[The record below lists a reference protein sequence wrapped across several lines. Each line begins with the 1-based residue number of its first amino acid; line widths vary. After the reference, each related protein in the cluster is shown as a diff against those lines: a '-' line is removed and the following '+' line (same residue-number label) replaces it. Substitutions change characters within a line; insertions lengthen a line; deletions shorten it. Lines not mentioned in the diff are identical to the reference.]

1 MVATPKDR
9 SPVPPTE
16 VTPKAKRRSFSAEYK
31 LRVLAELD
39 ACTAPGSVGA
49 VLRREGIYSSHVTD
63 WRRARDNGE
72 LVDSR
77 RRGRKPRPVDARDRT
92 IAALEIEI
100 QLQKARADR
109 AEALV
114 DLQKKVADLLRPLT
128 EPRRGK
134 LR

>member
-16 VTPKAKRRSFSAEYK
+16 VSPKAKRRRFSAEYK

-39 ACTAPGSVGA
+39 ACTAPGAVGV
-49 VLRREGIYSSHVTD
+49 VLRREGIYSSHVSE

-72 LVDSR
+72 LIETR
-77 RRGRKPRPVDARDRT
+77 RRGPKPRPVDSRDRT

-114 DLQKKVADLLRPLT
+114 ELQKKVADLLRPLT
-128 EPRRGK
+128 EPRRG
-134 LR
+134 RSR